1 MNNEQRTTDN
11 EQRTIDNEQR
21 TTDNEQQTPINVLFV
36 CMGNICRSPM
46 AEAVFKDL
54 VAREGLSKQFYIE
67 SVGTDAYHVGEPAH
81 RGTRKVLAEHGIRHE
96 GTARQV
102 TRRDLERADYI
113 IALDRYNAS
122 DLQAMLS
129 RGSSVEGR
137 LSLLLSFIE
146 GRRATVLDVP
156 DPYYTGNFE
165 EVYRLVQ
172 AGCQGLLAHIRRE
185 RGI

>member
-1 MNNEQRTTDN
+1 MSKDQRTTDN
-11 EQRTIDNEQR
+11 GQRTR
-21 TTDNEQQTPINVLFV
+21 INVLFV

-54 VAREGLSKQFYIE
+54 VAREGLGNQFHIE

-81 RGTRKVLAEHGIRHE
+81 QGTRQVLAEHGIRCDS
-96 GTARQV
+96 TARQI

-122 DLQAMLS
+122 DLQAMLA
-129 RGSSVEGR
+129 RGSIGGH
-137 LSLLLSFIE
+137 LGLLLSFAE
-146 GRRATVLDVP
+146 GRGNVAALDVP

-165 EVYRLVQ
+165 EVYRLVEV
-172 AGCQGLLAHIRRE
+172 GCQGLLAHIRRE